1 MTATNKASTK
11 KTGPKGKAPTRRNPT
26 GKGVATGAPL
36 RSKIL
41 VTSILA
47 VAACYF
53 LVPVYWVFVAAT
65 KTTSDLFNS
74 HGFLLGDT
82 FALWQ
87 NIVDV
92 LTYHDGIFWRWTFNS
107 LLYSVFGALL
117 ATVLAAAAGYALA
130 KYEFRGRELVFGLV
144 LGGVLVPAAAT
155 ALPLYLLFSQIG
167 LANTYWAVLLPSLLS
182 PFGLY
187 LCRIY
192 AAASVPD
199 SIVESARL
207 EGAGEARI
215 FFTLGL
221 RMMAPALVTV
231 FLFQLVGIWNNFFLP
246 LVMLADERLYPI
258 TLGLVTWQSYQGRDI
273 DMYMRVVTGSML
285 SVIPLIIAIIV
296 LQRYWRGGMTAGAIK
311 G

>member
-1 MTATNKASTK
+1 MSTIHK
-11 KTGPKGKAPTRRNPT
+11 PGTRGRPPTRRRPT
-26 GKGVATGAPL
+26 GQGRATGSST

-41 VTSILA
+41 VTAILA
-47 VAACYF
+47 VACAYF

-65 KTTSDLFNS
+65 KTTSDLFNT

-82 FALWQ
+82 FALWS
-87 NIVDV
+87 NIGDV
-92 LTYHDGIFWRWTFNS
+92 LTYHNGIFLRWTFNS
-107 LLYSVFGALL
+107 ILYSVFGALL
-117 ATVLAAAAGYALA
+117 ATLLAAAAGYALA
-130 KYEFRGRELVFGLV
+130 KYQFRGRELVFGLV

-167 LANTYWAVLLPSLLS
+167 LANTYWAVLLPSLIS

-192 AAASVPD
+192 ADASVPD
-199 SIVESARL
+199 TILESARL
-207 EGAGEARI
+207 EGASEARI
-215 FFTLGL
+215 FFTFGL
-221 RMMAPALVTV
+221 RLMTPALVTV
-231 FLFQLVGIWNNFFLP
+231 FLFQMVGIWNNYFLP
-246 LVMLADERLYPI
+246 LVMLADEELYPI

-285 SVIPLIIAIIV
+285 SVIPLIIAIII
-296 LQRYWRGGMTAGAIK
+296 LQRYWRGGMTTGAIK

>member
-1 MTATNKASTK
+1 MTITDNAAKPS
-11 KTGPKGKAPTRRNPT
+11 GKAAAPRPT
-26 GKGVATGAPL
+26 GKGIATGAPL

-41 VTSILA
+41 VTAILA
-47 VAACYF
+47 MVTAYF
-53 LVPVYWVFVAAT
+53 VIPVLWVFVAST

-74 HGFLLGDT
+74 FGFAFGSE
-82 FALWQ
+82 FALFD
-87 NIVDV
+87 NIARVFSANS
-92 LTYHDGIFWRWTFNS
+92 GIFLRWTFNS

-130 KYEFRGRELVFGLV
+130 KYRFRGRELVFGMV

-167 LANTYWAVLLPSLLS
+167 LANTYLAVLLPSLIS

-192 AAASVPD
+192 ADASVPD
-199 SIVESARL
+199 SIIESARL

-221 RMMAPALVTV
+221 RLMAPALVTV
-231 FLFQLVGIWNNFFLP
+231 FLFQMVGIWNNYFLP
-246 LVMLADERLYPI
+246 LVMLADEELYPI

-273 DMYMRVVTGSML
+273 EMYTNVVTGSML
-285 SVIPLIIAIIV
+285 SVIPLIIAILI
-296 LQRYWRGGMTAGAIK
+296 LQRYWRGGLTEGSIK

>member
-1 MTATNKASTK
+1 MSTTGNTPAQDAPATARR
-11 KTGPKGKAPTRRNPT
+11 APAGT
-26 GKGVATGAPL
+26 ATGAPL

-41 VTSILA
+41 VTGILA
-47 VAACYF
+47 LFTAYF
-53 LVPVYWVFVAAT
+53 AVPVLWVFVAST
-65 KTTSDLFNS
+65 KTASDLFDS
-74 HGFLLGDT
+74 FGLAFAGE
-82 FALWQ
+82 FALFG
-87 NIVDV
+87 NIAGVFGAN
-92 LTYHDGIFWRWTFNS
+92 DGIFWRWTLNS

-130 KYEFRGRELVFGLV
+130 KYRFRGRELVFGLV

-167 LANTYWAVLLPSLLS
+167 LANTYWAVLLPGLIS

-192 AAASVPD
+192 ADASVPD
-199 SIVESARL
+199 AVIESARL
-207 EGAGEARI
+207 EGAGEGRI

-231 FLFQLVGIWNNFFLP
+231 FLFQMVGIWNNYFLP
-246 LVMLADERLYPI
+246 LVMLADEELYPI
-258 TLGLVTWQSYQGRDI
+258 TLGLVTWQTYQSRDVG
-273 DMYMRVVTGSML
+273 MYTNVVTGSML
-285 SVIPLIIAIIV
+285 SVIPLVIAIVV
-296 LQRYWRGGMTAGAIK
+296 LQRFWRGGLTAGAVK

>member
-1 MTATNKASTK
+1 MTTTGNT
-11 KTGPKGKAPTRRNPT
+11 TGPTAPRGARPARRDGRGT
-26 GKGVATGAPL
+26 ATGAPL

-41 VTSILA
+41 VTGILA
-47 VAACYF
+47 LFTAYF
-53 LVPVYWVFVAAT
+53 LVPVVWVFVAST

-74 HGFLLGDT
+74 FGLAFGSE
-82 FALWQ
+82 FALFG
-87 NIVDV
+87 NIAEVFA
-92 LTYHDGIFWRWTFNS
+92 TNNGIFWRWTLNS

-117 ATVLAAAAGYALA
+117 ATLLAAAAGYALA
-130 KYEFRGRELVFGLV
+130 KYRFRGRELVFGLV

-167 LANTYWAVLLPSLLS
+167 LANTYWAVLLPGLVS

-192 AAASVPD
+192 ADASVPD
-199 SIVESARL
+199 AIIESARL
-207 EGAGEARI
+207 EGAGEGRI

-231 FLFQLVGIWNNFFLP
+231 FLFQMVGIWNNYFLP
-246 LVMLADERLYPI
+246 LVMLADEELYPI

-273 DMYMRVVTGSML
+273 GMYTNVVTGSML
-285 SVIPLIIAIIV
+285 SVIPLVIAIIV
-296 LQRYWRGGMTAGAIK
+296 LQRFWRGGMTSGALK

>member
-1 MTATNKASTK
+1 MMMADKAGRPGGTAA
-11 KTGPKGKAPTRRNPT
+11 APRPT
-26 GKGVATGAPL
+26 GKGIATGAPL
-36 RSKIL
+36 KSKVL
-41 VTSILA
+41 VTAILA
-47 VAACYF
+47 AVTAYF
-53 LVPVYWVFVAAT
+53 AIPVLWVFVAST

-74 HGFLLGDT
+74 FGFSFGGEFVLFD
-82 FALWQ
+82 
-87 NIVDV
+87 NIVKV
-92 LTYHDGIFWRWTFNS
+92 FSSNSGIFWRWTFNS

-130 KYEFRGRELVFGLV
+130 KYRFRGRELIFGMV

-167 LANTYWAVLLPSLLS
+167 LANTYMAVLLPSLIS

-192 AAASVPD
+192 ADASVPD
-199 SIVESARL
+199 SIIESARL

-221 RMMAPALVTV
+221 RLMSPALVTV
-231 FLFQLVGIWNNFFLP
+231 FLFQMVGIWNNYFLP
-246 LVMLADERLYPI
+246 LVMLADEELYPI
-258 TLGLVTWQSYQGRDI
+258 TLGLVTWQSYQSRDVG
-273 DMYMRVVTGSML
+273 MYTNVVTGSML

-296 LQRYWRGGMTAGAIK
+296 LQRFWRGGMTAGAVK

>member
-1 MTATNKASTK
+1 MTTTDVK
-11 KTGPKGKAPTRRNPT
+11 KDDRAPARRRRGGGGT
-26 GKGVATGAPL
+26 ATGASA
-36 RSKIL
+36 RSRIL
-41 VTSILA
+41 VTAILA
-47 VAACYF
+47 VAAVYF

-65 KTTSDLFNS
+65 KTTSDLFDS
-74 HGFLLGDT
+74 FGFGLGEEFVL
-82 FALWQ
+82 FA
-87 NIVDV
+87 NVSEV
-92 LTYHDGIFWRWTFNS
+92 LTYNGGVFWRWTLNS
-107 LLYSVFGALL
+107 LLYSVLGALL
-117 ATVLAAAAGYALA
+117 ATLLAAAAGYALA
-130 KYEFRGRELVFGLV
+130 KYDFRGRELVFGLV

-167 LANTYWAVLLPSLLS
+167 LANTYWAVLLPGLIS

-192 AAASVPD
+192 ADASVPD
-199 SIVESARL
+199 SVIESARL
-207 EGAGEARI
+207 EGAGEGRI

-231 FLFQLVGIWNNFFLP
+231 FLFQMVGIWNNYFLP
-246 LVMLADERLYPI
+246 LVMLADEELYPI

-273 DMYMRVVTGSML
+273 EMYTRVVTGSML

-296 LQRYWRGGMTAGAIK
+296 LQRYWRGGMTAGAVK

>member
-1 MTATNKASTK
+1 MTTTATTPTPARRTGE
-11 KTGPKGKAPTRRNPT
+11 KTGGGT
-26 GKGVATGAPL
+26 ATGASPAS
-36 RSKIL
+36 RIL
-41 VTSILA
+41 VTGVLA
-47 VAACYF
+47 LFAAYF
-53 LVPVYWVFVAAT
+53 VIPVLWVFITAT
-65 KTTSDLFNS
+65 KTTSDLFDS
-74 HGFLLGDT
+74 FGFWFGGE
-82 FALWQ
+82 FALWE
-87 NIVDV
+87 NVRDV
-92 LTYHDGIFWRWTFNS
+92 FAANDGIYWRWMFNS
-107 LLYSVFGALL
+107 VLYSVVGALL
-117 ATVLAAAAGYALA
+117 ATLLAAAAGYALA

-167 LANTYWAVLLPSLLS
+167 LANTYLAVLLPSLIS

-192 AAASVPD
+192 ADASVPD
-199 SIVESARL
+199 SVVEAARM
-207 EGAGEARI
+207 EGAGEGRI

-231 FLFQLVGIWNNFFLP
+231 FLFQMVGIWNNYFLP
-246 LVMLADERLYPI
+246 LVMLADEELYPI

-273 DMYMRVVTGSML
+273 EMYTNVVTGSAL

-296 LQRYWRGGMTAGAIK
+296 LQRFWRGGMTAGAVK

>member
-1 MTATNKASTK
+1 MTATETDVREDGA
-11 KTGPKGKAPTRRNPT
+11 APARRRRSRR
-26 GKGVATGAPL
+26 GGATGAPTAS
-36 RSKIL
+36 RIL
-41 VTSILA
+41 VTAILA
-47 VAACYF
+47 VAAVYF

-74 HGFLLGDT
+74 FGFGPGEE
-82 FALWQ
+82 FALFT
-87 NIVDV
+87 NIGEV
-92 LTYHDGIFWRWTFNS
+92 LTYNGGIFWRWTLNS
-107 LLYSVFGALL
+107 LLYSVVGALL
-117 ATVLAAAAGYALA
+117 ATLLAAAAGYALA
-130 KYEFRGRELVFGLV
+130 KYAFRGRELVFGLV

-167 LANTYWAVLLPSLLS
+167 LANTYWAVLLPSLIS

-192 AAASVPD
+192 AEASVPD
-199 SIVESARL
+199 SVVEAARL
-207 EGAGEARI
+207 EGAGEGRI

-231 FLFQLVGIWNNFFLP
+231 FLFQMVGIWNNYFLP
-246 LVMLADERLYPI
+246 LVMLADEGLYPI

-273 DMYMRVVTGSML
+273 EMYMRVVTGSML

-296 LQRYWRGGMTAGAIK
+296 LQRFWRGGMTAGAVK